1 MTNTDEVKAEAKRL
15 AGLYMA
21 IAEGRTLQYLFGTT
35 VEGAGSWCDVAC
47 LSVND
52 ILYIASTQIKIR
64 IKPEPQL
71 VPWTSSSAP
80 VGAVVRSKKCPNARV
95 LIQAG
100 PDLAEI
106 GNDTRY
112 GYQLLAEQCEWK
124 WPHEPDSTW
133 RACGNYIGEES

>member
-1 MTNTDEVKAEAKRL
+1 MTNTNEVKAEAKRL

-71 VPWTSSSAP
+71 VPWTELDVP
-80 VGAVVRSKKCPNARV
+80 IGGIIRSKENHDLRGMIVGVSMGMLRIAVIPDEPLARTTS
-95 LIQAG
+95 LH
-100 PDLAEI
+100 
-106 GNDTRY
+106 
-112 GYQLLAEQCEWK
+112 EWK
-124 WPHEPDSTW
+124 WPHEPDSAW
-133 RACGNYIGEES
+133 KACGITKNE